1 MPSPPR
7 NPRRRGSTRRRAG
20 SHLPPVQSQE
30 THNAALQQI
39 RAFLQL
45 RSAYDLLPVSFRIIV
60 FDTEL
65 EIKKGL
71 DCMVMNCKRIYAH
84 RAARPTLQQPS
95 YPPRS
100 GTAHRANSRACSL
113 CSTLSIS
120 YSTTTE
126 PQTSSPPHS
135 TQSPSASPHCEV
147 LSSLLTLYPAHPQ
160 TVLVADIE
168 NSLGVPQP
176 PLLAVQ
182 PHKSLYEASALLIKT
197 HARRLPLIDR
207 DSITGKAS
215 LVSVL
220 TQYRLLRF
228 IARNCQSQISQL
240 HVGLRRLKI
249 GTYVDPKP
257 DDRFYPIAT
266 ARMDTTVFDVVH
278 MFSERG
284 ISAVPILDDNGVV
297 VNLYE
302 TVDVISLVSDGA
314 YQNLDL
320 TIASA
325 LNKRSPDFPGVIVC
339 TENDSLATLLSLLRQ
354 RRVHRLVVV
363 EGDPSSA
370 GLASSPSQTSL
381 HMASMTAEP
390 PVNSDNSDAPNA
402 KVPGRLLG
410 IITLSDVLRHI
421 VGDAD
426 AAVNS
431 TRAAATAPPSAVDT
445 PAAQSPTEQQ
455 PPPIIVEPVAAAPDD
470 VAA

>member
-7 NPRRRGSTRRRAG
+7 NVRRKASTRRRAG
-20 SHLPPVQSQE
+20 SHLPPVQSQD
-30 THNAALQQI
+30 THDQALQLI
-39 RAFLQL
+39 RAFLKS

-65 EIKKGL
+65 EVKKGL
-71 DCMVMNCKRIYAH
+71 ECMGMNSVVSAS
-84 RAARPTLQQPS
+84 LW
-95 YPPRS
+95 
-100 GTAHRANSRACSL
+100 NSRTGTFAGMF
-113 CSTLSIS
+113 
-120 YSTTTE
+120 
-126 PQTSSPPHS
+126 
-135 TQSPSASPHCEV
+135 
-147 LSSLLTLYPAHPQ
+147 
-160 TVLVADIE
+160 TVLDVIHLIQHYYRTSNFQSAALDAESIRFDALRAIE
-168 NSLGVPQP
+168 KSLNVPPP
-176 PLLAVQ
+176 PLLSIH
-182 PHKSLYEASALLIKT
+182 PMRSLLEASTLLIKT

-207 DSITGKAS
+207 DSVTSKES

-228 IARNCQSQISQL
+228 IARNCQAQISQL
-240 HVGLRRLKI
+240 HVGLRRLKV
-249 GTYVDPKP
+249 GTYVDPRP
-257 DDRFYPIAT
+257 DDPFYPIAT

-284 ISAVPILDDNGVV
+284 ISAVPILDENGVV

-370 GLASSPSQTSL
+370 GLASSPSQSSL
-381 HMASMTAEP
+381 QMASMTAEQAQP
-390 PVNSDNSDAPNA
+390 PVDPDAPNA

-421 VGDAD
+421 VGDT
-426 AAVNS
+426 NS
-431 TRAAATAPPSAVDT
+431 ATSSSTPTTTSAPQSAVDT
-445 PAAQSPTEQQ
+445 PTTAAPPEPL
-455 PPPIIVEPVAAAPDD
+455 PPPPSIVEPPAESGD